1 MKEKIIA
8 KRYAEAFF
16 EFSKQRLKITESVQ
30 EFKDLKMIWF
40 KNPELKGL
48 LENLQILYKEKC
60 EVIDAVFA
68 GFSQEMKFFL
78 KLLLEKDRIK
88 EVVEICDYVR
98 LTYAHGEA
106 MDALLKTS
114 HPLDLSLIRKIKS
127 TLEEKLKRKVRFHI
141 ELDAGLLGGVQVQV
155 GNTLIDGSVR
165 RRLEELRKQLML
177 LKAG

>member
-8 KRYAEAFF
+8 KSYAEAFF

-48 LENLQILYKEKC
+48 LENLEILYKEKC

-78 KLLLEKDRIK
+78 KLLLARKATM
-88 EVVEICDYVR
+88 EVS
-98 LTYAHGEA
+98 
-106 MDALLKTS
+106 KTS
-114 HPLDLSLIRKIKS
+114 SQALPLHLTTI
-127 TLEEKLKRKVRFHI
+127 V
-141 ELDAGLLGGVQVQV
+141 LL
-155 GNTLIDGSVR
+155 T
-165 RRLEELRKQLML
+165 
-177 LKAG
+177 